1 MEASIMIT
9 EKCNSQEL
17 ILESKGI
24 FIITGIMASGK
35 STVAQLLA
43 EHFQRGV
50 HVHGDIYRKM
60 IVAGREEMSHDPSDE
75 MLKQLDLRY
84 KLAASTA
91 DAYFEAGFNVV
102 VQDNIIGKMLQDFV
116 GMVRNRPLFM
126 VALCPRPEVVAERE
140 AARPKKGYGSWG
152 VIEFD
157 RLFRNETPKIGL
169 WLDSSE
175 QTPEET
181 VDEILA
187 RAWREA
193 RIV

>member
-1 MEASIMIT
+1 MIS
-9 EKCNSQEL
+9 EKDNMQEL
-17 ILESKGI
+17 ILEKKGI

-43 EHFQRGV
+43 ERFQRGV

-60 IVAGREEMSHDPSDE
+60 IAAGREEMSPDPSDE
-75 MLKQLDLRY
+75 ALKQLDLRY

-102 VQDNIIGKMLQDFV
+102 VQDNIIGTMLQDFV
-116 GMVRNRPLFM
+116 EMVRNRPLY
-126 VALCPRPEVVAERE
+126 VIALCPRPEVVAKRE

-152 VIEFD
+152 VLEFD

-169 WLDSSE
+169 WLDSSD
-175 QTPEET
+175 QKPEET
-181 VDEILA
+181 VNEILE
-187 RAWREA
+187 RAWSEA
-193 RIV
+193 RII

>member
-1 MEASIMIT
+1 MIT
-9 EKCNSQEL
+9 EKCNSQQL

-43 EHFQRGV
+43 ERFPKGV

-60 IVAGREEMSHDPSDE
+60 VVAGREEMSPNPSE
-75 MLKQLDLRY
+75 EALNQLDLRY

-102 VQDNIIGKMLQDFV
+102 VQDNIIGKMLQNFV
-116 GMVRNRPLFM
+116 GMVRNRPLFV
-126 VALCPRPEVVAERE
+126 VALCPRPEVVAKRE
-140 AARPKKGYGSWG
+140 AERPKKGYGGWS
-152 VIEFD
+152 VAEFD
-157 RLFRNETPKIGL
+157 RLFRKETPRIGL

-187 RAWREA
+187 RAWAEA
-193 RIV
+193 RIAEY

>member
-1 MEASIMIT
+1 MNIVKNNIP
-9 EKCNSQEL
+9 KY
-17 ILESKGI
+17 IVESNGI

-43 EHFQRGV
+43 ERLEKAV

-60 IVAGREEMSHDPSDE
+60 IITGREEMSPNPSDE
-75 MLKQLDLRY
+75 ALKQLNLRY

-102 VQDNIIGKMLQDFV
+102 LQDNIIGKMLEYFIEMV
-116 GMVRNRPLFM
+116 GNRPLY
-126 VALCPRPEVVAERE
+126 VIALCPRPEVVAERE
-140 AARPKKGYGSWG
+140 RERNKKGYGEWG
-152 VIEFD
+152 VTEFD
-157 RLFRNETPKIGL
+157 NLFRSETPKIGL

-175 QTPEET
+175 LTPEET
-181 VDEILA
+181 VDEILK
-187 RAWREA
+187 RAYVEA

>member
-1 MEASIMIT
+1 MIT
-9 EKCNSQEL
+9 EKCNSQEF

-43 EHFQRGV
+43 ERFQRGV

-60 IVAGREEMSHDPSDE
+60 IVAGRDEMSPDPSDE
-75 MLKQLDLRY
+75 ALRQLNLRY
-84 KLAASTA
+84 KLSASTA

-116 GMVRNRPLFM
+116 GMVRNRPLF
-126 VALCPRPEVVAERE
+126 VVVLCPHPEVVAERE

-152 VIEFD
+152 VTEFD

-181 VDEILA
+181 VDEILT
-187 RAWREA
+187 RAWRDA